1 MMSVLSMW
9 SEAELRTALL
19 HLATVAA
26 VGSGALF
33 VGDVSLT
40 LARKCG
46 IAPPRLIAALERRS
60 PAAIRHLAELAVTA
74 ILTVGATR
82 PATASTTPVR
92 DWLSQAPAPTTTSA
106 VHVAPTTTTTTSSSP
121 PHAPPTTPARPAAP
135 SQRSQPSQPS
145 SSPAPSTSQPAPIP
159 ISPTRSVDVY
169 VVRSG
174 DCLWR
179 IAARHL
185 GAGATNAAI
194 DAAWR
199 AIYAVNRAAI
209 GDDPNLIHPGLT
221 LTLPPLSARR

>member
-1 MMSVLSMW
+1 MISVLSMW

-46 IAPPRLIAALERRS
+46 VAPPRLIAALERRP

-92 DWLSQAPAPTTTSA
+92 DWLTQAPAPTTTTA
-106 VHVAPTTTTTTSSSP
+106 VHVAPTTTTTSPSP

-135 SQRSQPSQPS
+135 SQPSP
-145 SSPAPSTSQPAPIP
+145 SPAPSISQPAPIP
-159 ISPTRSVDVY
+159 ISPPRSVDVY
-169 VVRSG
+169 VVRAG

>member
-33 VGDVSLT
+33 VGDVSLS

-46 IAPPRLIAALERRS
+46 VAPPRLIAALERRS
-60 PAAIRHLAELAVTA
+60 PAAIRHVAELAVTA

-92 DWLSQAPAPTTTSA
+92 DWLTQAPAPTTTTA
-106 VHVAPTTTTTTSSSP
+106 VHVAPTTTTTSPSP
-121 PHAPPTTPARPAAP
+121 PQAPPTTPARPAAP
-135 SQRSQPSQPS
+135 SQPSP
-145 SSPAPSTSQPAPIP
+145 SPAPSISQPAPIP

-169 VVRSG
+169 VVRAG

>member
-1 MMSVLSMW
+1 VLSMW

-46 IAPPRLIAALERRS
+46 VAPPRLIATLERRS

-106 VHVAPTTTTTTSSSP
+106 VHVAPTTTTTSSSP
-121 PHAPPTTPARPAAP
+121 PQAPPTTPARPAAP
-135 SQRSQPSQPS
+135 SQPSQPSQPS
-145 SSPAPSTSQPAPIP
+145 PSPAPSISQPAPIP

-169 VVRSG
+169 VVRAG

-185 GAGATNAAI
+185 GAAATNAAI

>member
-40 LARKCG
+40 LARKRG
-46 IAPPRLIAALERRS
+46 IAPPRLVAALERRS

-106 VHVAPTTTTTTSSSP
+106 VHVAPTTTTTSSSP

-169 VVRSG
+169 VVRAG

-199 AIYAVNRAAI
+199 SIYAVNRAAI
-209 GDDPNLIHPGLT
+209 GDDPSLIHPGLT

>member
-33 VGDVSLT
+33 VGDVSLS

-46 IAPPRLIAALERRS
+46 VAPPRLIAALERRS
-60 PAAIRHLAELAVTA
+60 PAAIRHVAELAVTA

-92 DWLSQAPAPTTTSA
+92 DWLTQAPAPTTTTA
-106 VHVAPTTTTTTSSSP
+106 VHVAPTTTTTSPSP

-135 SQRSQPSQPS
+135 SQPSP
-145 SSPAPSTSQPAPIP
+145 SPAPSISQPAPIP

-169 VVRSG
+169 VVRAG

>member
-1 MMSVLSMW
+1 
-9 SEAELRTALL
+9 
-19 HLATVAA
+19 
-26 VGSGALF
+26 
-33 VGDVSLT
+33 
-40 LARKCG
+40 
-46 IAPPRLIAALERRS
+46 
-60 PAAIRHLAELAVTA
+60 VTA

-92 DWLSQAPAPTTTSA
+92 DWLTQAPAPTTTTA
-106 VHVAPTTTTTTSSSP
+106 VHVAPTTTTTSPSP

-135 SQRSQPSQPS
+135 SQPSP
-145 SSPAPSTSQPAPIP
+145 SPAPSISQPAPIP

-169 VVRSG
+169 VVRAG